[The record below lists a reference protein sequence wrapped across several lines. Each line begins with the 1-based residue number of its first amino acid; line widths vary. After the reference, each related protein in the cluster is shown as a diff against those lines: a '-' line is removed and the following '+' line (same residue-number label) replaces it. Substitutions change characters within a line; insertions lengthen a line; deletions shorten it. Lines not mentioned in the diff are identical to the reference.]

1 MKLKDNQFKDHL
13 TALRAERGLTQEE
26 LARALN
32 VTRQTVS
39 KWERGLVAPD
49 TVNLS
54 ALGRLY
60 GVSLDELVNGPPQEE
75 PAPAEEAPP
84 DAPPESAPAEEAP
97 PDAPPE
103 SAPAGEGEASPLL
116 QPPPIRVRRLGGK
129 ATAVF
134 GTLCLIAA
142 IIIFYFS
149 VFTGSER
156 KTPAPMDEL
165 GQDRIVITGN
175 LKWEPIK

>member
-32 VTRQTVS
+32 VTRQTIS

-75 PAPAEEAPP
+75 PTPEEE
-84 DAPPESAPAEEAP
+84 APPESAPAPRWSVPRKRVGAAVLAGCILLTGLAAGISIGVAVSKE
-97 PDAPPE
+97 PE
-103 SAPAGEGEASPLL
+103 KPEDGIIWTDDIMPEYIDLNNVIYDPSAM
-116 QPPPIRVRRLGGK
+116 K
-129 ATAVF
+129 
-134 GTLCLIAA
+134 TL
-142 IIIFYFS
+142 
-149 VFTGSER
+149 V
-156 KTPAPMDEL
+156 P
-165 GQDRIVITGN
+165 
-175 LKWEPIK
+175 

>member
-1 MKLKDNQFKDHL
+1 M
-13 TALRAERGLTQEE
+13 
-26 LARALN
+26 
-32 VTRQTVS
+32 
-39 KWERGLVAPD
+39 APD

-75 PAPAEEAPP
+75 PAPAEE
-84 DAPPESAPAEEAP
+84 
-97 PDAPPE
+97 APPE

-149 VFTGSER
+149 VFKGSER
-156 KTPAPMDEL
+156 QTPAPMDEL

-175 LKWEPIK
+175 LKWEPIE

>member
-1 MKLKDNQFKDHL
+1 MKLKDNQLKDHL

-32 VTRQTVS
+32 VTRQTIS

-60 GVSLDELVNGPPQEE
+60 GISLDELVNGPPQEE

-84 DAPPESAPAEEAP
+84 DAL
-97 PDAPPE
+97 PE

>member
-1 MKLKDNQFKDHL
+1 MKLKDNQLKDHL

-32 VTRQTVS
+32 VTRQTIS

-75 PAPAEEAPP
+75 PTPEEE
-84 DAPPESAPAEEAP
+84 APPESAPAPRWSVPRKRVGA
-97 PDAPPE
+97 AVLAGCILLAGLAAGFAIGVAVSKE
-103 SAPAGEGEASPLL
+103 SEKPGIIWTDDMKSEYIDLDNVVYDPS
-116 QPPPIRVRRLGGK
+116 
-129 ATAVF
+129 AV
-134 GTLCLIAA
+134 
-142 IIIFYFS
+142 
-149 VFTGSER
+149 E
-156 KTPAPMDEL
+156 
-165 GQDRIVITGN
+165 N
-175 LKWEPIK
+175 LVP

>member
-32 VTRQTVS
+32 VTRQTIS

-60 GVSLDELVNGPPQEE
+60 GVSLDELVNGPLQEE
-75 PAPAEEAPP
+75 PTPEEETPPDLPPETAPAPRRSALSRRAWAAVLAGCILLAGLAAGISIGVAVSKE
-84 DAPPESAPAEEAP
+84 PEK
-97 PDAPPE
+97 PE
-103 SAPAGEGEASPLL
+103 DGIIWTDDIMPEYIDLNNVIYDPNAM
-116 QPPPIRVRRLGGK
+116 K
-129 ATAVF
+129 
-134 GTLCLIAA
+134 TL
-142 IIIFYFS
+142 
-149 VFTGSER
+149 V
-156 KTPAPMDEL
+156 P
-165 GQDRIVITGN
+165 
-175 LKWEPIK
+175 

>member
-1 MKLKDNQFKDHL
+1 MKRTFLALL
-13 TALRAERGLTQEE
+13 TLSLLLTGCSVRA
-26 LARALN
+26 
-32 VTRQTVS
+32 VQTEPS
-39 KWERGLVAPD
+39 AP
-49 TVNLS
+49 
-54 ALGRLY
+54 LG
-60 GVSLDELVNGPPQEE
+60 E

-84 DAPPESAPAEEAP
+84 DAL
-97 PDAPPE
+97 PE

-149 VFTGSER
+149 VFKGSER
-156 KTPAPMDEL
+156 QTPAPMDEL

-175 LKWEPIK
+175 LKWEPIE

>member
-1 MKLKDNQFKDHL
+1 MKLKDNQLKDHL

-32 VTRQTVS
+32 VTRQTIS
-39 KWERGLVAPD
+39 KWARGLVVPD

-60 GVSLDELVNGPPQEE
+60 GISLDELVNGPPQEE

-84 DAPPESAPAEEAP
+84 DAL
-97 PDAPPE
+97 PE

-149 VFTGSER
+149 VFKGSER
-156 KTPAPMDEL
+156 QTPAPMDEL

-175 LKWEPIK
+175 LKWEPIE